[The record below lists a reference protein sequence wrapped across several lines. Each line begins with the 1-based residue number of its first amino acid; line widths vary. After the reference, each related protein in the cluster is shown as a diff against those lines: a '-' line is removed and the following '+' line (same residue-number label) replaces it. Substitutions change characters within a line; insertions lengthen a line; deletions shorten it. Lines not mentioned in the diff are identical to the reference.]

1 MADINKLS
9 RRGGKIYVL
18 ITSYQHGLGEAVE
31 VEAEVFSTIYKAR
44 KAMEGKGLNTLESYK
59 HSLDCDDFQ
68 FSVSGSFYH
77 ISGSEG
83 ETWDNFDIVE
93 REVK

>member
-9 RRGGKIYVL
+9 RRDGKIYVL

-31 VEAEVFSTIYKAR
+31 VDAEVFSNIDKAR
-44 KAMEGKGLNTLESYK
+44 RAMGHKGMNTLENYK
-59 HSLDCDDFQ
+59 RVLNCDNYLYNI
-68 FSVSGSFYH
+68 SGSFFH
-77 ISGSEG
+77 ISDSEG

-93 REVK
+93 QKLK